1 MFCPSTPLCSQPAA
15 LPHWGSSKPAAAA
28 APGNSW
34 DPQIPALTQ
43 QRLNQ
48 NLWRLRPGIGVL
60 LSPPGSHSDRAGSLS
75 ISIKS
80 CSFTSKSKQC
90 LNISHCFH
98 HLDLRKAQG
107 IRKALPGPTLHR
119 GSLFTPK
126 LLCFYLFCLF
136 VCLLIC
142 NFFPSLLP
150 EWIATPHVEGDFSL
164 TNICPQMEP

>member
-1 MFCPSTPLCSQPAA
+1 M
-15 LPHWGSSKPAAAA
+15 
-28 APGNSW
+28 
-34 DPQIPALTQ
+34 
-43 QRLNQ
+43 
-48 NLWRLRPGIGVL
+48 
-60 LSPPGSHSDRAGSLS
+60 SPPGSHSDRAGSLS

-90 LNISHCFH
+90 LYISHCFH

-150 EWIATPHVEGDFSL
+150 EWIATPHVEGLFLNQHLSPDGTIGKCTANWAIVQKDTL
-164 TNICPQMEP
+164 TGRVGVHRLRILESWFGFY